1 MGYFRSFSAI
11 SSRRQLWTRSGRP
24 NSQGQHT
31 FQRTFVRGPSWA
43 MMRFYFFHSP
53 TGNVDRATSLA
64 KNPWYYPLYC
74 KLAKANLKNLFSLPM
89 SHLKVRPAASISD
102 VVIVQPEPPATLPRY
117 NVLTITVHQLKQNSE
132 HRNFQRNCTQQQ
144 DLRLLVGKA
153 IALLVGAW
161 TFIDYEI
168 SWPWISIWC
177 NMNSI

>member
-1 MGYFRSFSAI
+1 
-11 SSRRQLWTRSGRP
+11 
-24 NSQGQHT
+24 
-31 FQRTFVRGPSWA
+31 

-74 KLAKANLKNLFSLPM
+74 KLAKANLQNLFSLLIWKKN
-89 SHLKVRPAASISD
+89 LKVWPAASISD
-102 VVIVQPEPPATLPRY
+102 VVIVQPEPPATLPCY
-117 NVLTITVHQLKQNSE
+117 NVLTITVLQLKQNSE
-132 HRNFQRNCTQQQ
+132 HRNFRNFTRQQ
-144 DLRLLVGKA
+144 DLRLTRWF

-177 NMNSI
+177 NMNSMEWNSRRGFVC